1 MADLYF
7 RQLLAG
13 VDFGRKAP
21 MAAQM
26 MNYVYLIGDRDTR
39 ELLVVDPAWAVDD
52 LVALAQADDMRVTG
66 ALVTHYH
73 PDHVGGDLFGMSIDG
88 ISRLLDGPIGPAG
101 PYRLEVTS
109 PGLERR
115 LRRPR
120 HFEKAIGREV
130 AVKLPGESLK
140 GVLVAAGEHDFTLE
154 VDGRRRVIPY
164 DTPSSVK
171 TVFTVPTKP
180 KPGKR

>member
-1 MADLYF
+1 
-7 RQLLAG
+7 
-13 VDFGRKAP
+13 
-21 MAAQM
+21 MAALDELWG
-26 MNYVYLIGDRDTR
+26 VVAPYLEAERL
-39 ELLVVDPAWAVDD
+39 ELDDLEVLGRGAGTTVRVVVDAADGIDVDRLAAVS
-52 LVALAQADDMRVTG
+52 G
-66 ALVTHYH
+66 
-73 PDHVGGDLFGMSIDG
+73 G

-171 TVFTVPTKP
+171 TVFTVPAKP